1 MRITRRPA
9 PGWLA
14 NRSWIPATLV
24 LVLLSLLPAC
34 SISVKKDDNGQDKK
48 VDINTPFGGIHVDQ
62 SADAR
67 DTGIPVYPGARVR
80 EKTGSG
86 EDKSAN
92 VDISGM
98 GYGVKVV
105 AVDYESGATPT
116 ALITY
121 YKTALKKYGDVLEC
135 HTNEVSYERDSKS
148 MSKELTCGPDTGSN
162 VELKAGSRDNQR
174 IVAIK
179 PADKGSEFTLVYV
192 QTHGKDTI

>member
-1 MRITRRPA
+1 MRITRPPA
-9 PGWLA
+9 AGWLA
-14 NRSWIPATLV
+14 NRSWIPWA
-24 LVLLSLLPAC
+24 LVLLLLSGLPAC
-34 SISVKKDDNGQDKK
+34 SISVKKDDGGQDKK
-48 VDINTPFGGIHVDQ
+48 VDINTPFGGIHVDN

-80 EKTGSG
+80 EKAGSG

-98 GYGVKVV
+98 GYGLKVV

-116 ALITY
+116 ALIAY

-135 HTNEVSYERDSKS
+135 HTGDVNYERDSKS
-148 MSKELTCGPDTGSN
+148 MSNELSCGPDTGSN
-162 VELKAGSRDNQR
+162 IELKAGTRDNQR

-192 QTHGKDTI
+192 ETHGKDTI

>member
-1 MRITRRPA
+1 
-9 PGWLA
+9 
-14 NRSWIPATLV
+14 
-24 LVLLSLLPAC
+24 LSGLPAC
-34 SISVKKDDNGQDKK
+34 SISVKKDDGGQDKK
-48 VDINTPFGGIHVDQ
+48 VDINTPFGGIHVDK

-80 EKTGSG
+80 EKAGSG

-98 GYGVKVV
+98 GYGLKVV

-116 ALITY
+116 ALIAY

-135 HTNEVSYERDSKS
+135 HTGDVNYERDSKS
-148 MSKELTCGPDTGSN
+148 MSNELSCGPDTGSN
-162 VELKAGSRDNQR
+162 IELKAGTRDNQR

-192 QTHGKDTI
+192 ETHGKDTI